1 MPEFTIQGLAALLIL
16 LPGFLTAELVH
27 VLSTR
32 PPRSEFDKVIQA
44 FIYSFL
50 VYVCFSAVRGRF
62 PITVHVEPGE
72 GATHYLPE
80 FHFWPLLELTLI
92 AGLMGVVVAAMMNH
106 DFPLALFQKWGITQ
120 RTFRPTVWSDC
131 FRLPTEYV
139 QVELADGRQIIGWLC
154 YFSDTPEDASLYLE
168 DAAWRKEDGT
178 AVPID
183 GPGIL
188 LTKES
193 GIRTVMFLK
202 AVREPES
209 EGSPTSTNSKAT

>member
-1 MPEFTIQGLAALLIL
+1 MPEFTIQGLMALLIL
-16 LPGFLTAELVH
+16 LPGFLTAELVR

-32 PPRSEFDKVIQA
+32 RRRSEFDKVIQA

-50 VYVCFSAVRGRF
+50 VYVCFTALRGSF
-62 PITVHVEPGE
+62 PITVHVESAE

-92 AGLMGVVVAAMMNH
+92 AGLMALAVATMMNH
-106 DFPLALFQKWGITQ
+106 DFPLSYFQKWGITQ
-120 RTFRPTVWSDC
+120 RTFRPTVWNDC

-139 QVELADGRQIIGWLC
+139 QVELADGRQVIGWLC

-178 AVPID
+178 TVPID

-188 LTKES
+188 ITKES
-193 GIRTVMFLK
+193 GIRSVMFLNAARQPK
-202 AVREPES
+202 S
-209 EGSPTSTNSKAT
+209 GDSQSSTNLRP

>member
-1 MPEFTIQGLAALLIL
+1 MPEFTIQGLTALLIL
-16 LPGFLTAELVH
+16 LPGFLTAELVR

-32 PPRSEFDKVIQA
+32 PKRSEFDKVIQA

-50 VYVCFSAVRGRF
+50 VYVCFSAVRGAF
-62 PITVHVEPGE
+62 PITIHVESGE

-92 AGLMGVVVAAMMNH
+92 AGLMGVAVATMMNH
-106 DFPLALFQKWGITQ
+106 DFPLSLFQKWGITQ

-139 QVELADGRQIIGWLC
+139 QVELADGRHIIGWLC
-154 YFSDTPEDASLYLE
+154 YFSDTPEDSSLYLE
-168 DAAWRKEDGT
+168 DAAWRTEDG
-178 AVPID
+178 ASVAID

-188 LTKES
+188 ITKES
-193 GIRTVMFLK
+193 GIRSVMFLN
-202 AVREPES
+202 AVREPTPENS
-209 EGSPTSTNSKAT
+209 QPSTNLRA